1 MNIKKILIGLTAA
14 LSLIGCGVEEVK
26 VDGPKRKL
34 EGHVITEKLKLMD
47 QKEN

>member
-26 VDGPKRKL
+26 VDGPK
-34 EGHVITEKLKLMD
+34 
-47 QKEN
+47 EN